1 MIGKSEDV
9 SGIPKN
15 IVDLVKDNKYFGQMN
30 DPSGSAYI
38 KGICGDQMEFYLV
51 VENNKI
57 TDIKFHTEGC
67 VYTTACGA
75 MVCALAIGKYA
86 DLVWAC
92 RSREVRNIL
101 CIKAIEILS
110 DASPVY
116 ILTQKGKMIVSGYS
130 PNIFSM
136 RKKIERSIVS

>member
-1 MIGKSEDV
+1 MIGKPEDV
-9 SGIPKN
+9 SVISKS

-38 KGICGDQMEFYLV
+38 KGICGDQMEFYIV

-75 MVCALAIGKYA
+75 MVCALAIGKSLQEA
-86 DLVWAC
+86 LSVSAGQVIIELKVLPKSHVHC
-92 RSREVRNIL
+92 AIL
-101 CIKAIEILS
+101 AVSTLYKAIADYLLK
-110 DASPVY
+110 P
-116 ILTQKGKMIVSGYS
+116 
-130 PNIFSM
+130 
-136 RKKIERSIVS
+136 